1 METTIDDLS
10 AAAGHY
16 AGTGEGSASGPFTA
30 TIDVRPLLGALG
42 VEIDYEAIDPNGDRL
57 HIERT
62 VLTYDMMSGEP
73 TLYVLCDELHG
84 MGQLRQIDASRFNN
98 GAGRGGFELQIEVK
112 IGDDDELNYAWS
124 WGPPDSDLIEQSRAV
139 VRRDG

>member
-1 METTIDDLS
+1 MIDDLV

-16 AGTGEGSASGPFTA
+16 AGAGGGEESGPFTA
-30 TIDVRPLLGALG
+30 VIDVRPMLGTLG
-42 VEIDYEAIDPNGDRL
+42 VEIDYEAIGPDADRL

-73 TLYVLCDELHG
+73 TLYVMCDELHG

-98 GAGRGGFELQIEVK
+98 GAGYDGFELQIEIEVA
-112 IGDDDELNYAWS
+112 DDGELTYAWS

-139 VRRDG
+139 VRRNS